1 MQKLRGF
8 TLIELMVVLAISA
21 ILLTI
26 GVPSFKSITYSTR
39 VTSEINGLLGDM
51 QFARSEALKQGQS
64 VTACV
69 STDKTS
75 CSTST
80 GWGSGWIIFT
90 DLNNDGIRTT
100 AEPLLR
106 TQATLPTNDIIT
118 AKTGTTNVYYL
129 TYNRMG
135 FLRNNSAITADVKMK
150 INPQNET
157 NIDWTR
163 CLVASQ
169 IGSMKVIRGACP

>member
-8 TLIELMVVLAISA
+8 TLVELMVVLAISA
-21 ILLTI
+21 ILLAI
-26 GVPSFKSITYSTR
+26 AVPSFKSITYSTR

-51 QFARSEALKQGQS
+51 QFARSEAIKQGKS

-69 STDKTS
+69 STDQTS

-90 DLNNDGIRTT
+90 DENNDGIRTSG
-100 AEPLLR
+100 EPLLR
-106 TQATLPTNDIIT
+106 KQIALPTNDSIAAT
-118 AKTGTTNVYYL
+118 TGTNSVYYL
-129 TYNRMG
+129 TFNRLG
-135 FLRNNSAITADVKMK
+135 FLRNGSTITADVKMQ
-150 INPQNET
+150 INPQNQN
-157 NIDWTR
+157 NIGWTR

-169 IGSMKVIRGACP
+169 IGSMRVIRGSCP